1 MRQRRCMGCVCH
13 THTPVRL
20 YRLQRL
26 VSHYV
31 LQSNKE
37 LEIRDDIRQFV
48 LEYGEAIHRRLKAY
62 YPTDKEANDFNAIE
76 IQAKLES
83 LDDGWA

>member
-1 MRQRRCMGCVCH
+1 MGCVCH

-20 YRLQRL
+20 HCLQRL

-37 LEIRDDIRQFV
+37 LEVSAMSYFIIGLIWSIGV
-48 LEYGEAIHRRLKAY
+48 VTGAILMLIWDMIK
-62 YPTDKEANDFNAIE
+62 
-76 IQAKLES
+76 
-83 LDDGWA
+83 